1 MYAHPSRG
9 DPHMT
14 EKNAARLDWE
24 QRIGLPSDLPED
36 GAAALTGTAE
46 LPAPA
51 GLRSEDGT
59 GHVLLD
65 WQPVEGALGYLVHRA
80 DTVDGPYE
88 PLDHRGG
95 DVLAVPAPPYA
106 DSLVE
111 PGQGYWYKVA
121 SWTDA
126 GAGALTSEPVRG
138 CPKAPGTRPPAV
150 TVAVDAA
157 SDPVPLPPVWNRMI
171 GAEHLSM
178 LVWDEPGPGDADV
191 AEEYA
196 EALGIVRDELGVR
209 TVRAHGTFLP
219 ECVSVGEDGSF
230 DFSGLDTV
238 YDRFLTTGLK
248 PVVELSFMPAELAS
262 DPEYTIFEY
271 KGIASVPRSWE
282 RWGELCRALTVH
294 LRERYGADEVAGW
307 EFEVW
312 NEANLEVFWNGTQ
325 AQYHLLYETAVR
337 AVKSVDPRIRVGGP
351 GSAAAKWVGPLL
363 EHCRENDVPIDFVS
377 THTYGNAPLD
387 FRPETRSF
395 ARATGRPEPE
405 ILWTE
410 WGVTPTH
417 FHRVSDSVFSAPFVL
432 RGMKSVLGVPPA
444 RQGASADALAYW
456 VATDHFEELG
466 RPPKLFHGGF
476 GLLTV
481 GNLRKPRFWALRM
494 LSQLDGG
501 RVPARVSGDGAEA
514 LVEALATRTGD
525 GGSVDVLCWNG
536 TLDQTKIDG
545 AAALDREAR
554 VEVGGL
560 TPGAAY
566 TVTLRRVDE
575 THSNVKA
582 VWDALD
588 GGHSDWPNDRQWA
601 ELRAA
606 DELFEEPYG
615 TVTAGAD
622 GSLAL
627 TVDLPMP
634 GIRALRLTRTGGA

>member
-1 MYAHPSRG
+1 
-9 DPHMT
+9 MT

-24 QRIGLPSDLPED
+24 QRIGLPSDQPL
-36 GAAALTGTAE
+36 AGTAG
-46 LPAPA
+46 LPAPT

-88 PLDHRGG
+88 PLDHQGG

-106 DSLVE
+106 DTLVE
-111 PGQGYWYKVA
+111 PGRGYWYKVA

-126 GAGALTSEPVRG
+126 GAGPLGADCVRG
-138 CPKAPGTRPPAV
+138 CPRAPGLRPPEV

-157 SDPVPLPPVWNRMI
+157 APAAPLPGVWNRMI

-178 LVWDEPGPGDADV
+178 LVRDEPGPGGSDV
-191 AEEYA
+191 AREYA
-196 EALGIVRDELGVR
+196 DALGLVRDELGVR

-219 ECVSVGEDGSF
+219 ECVAVADDGSF
-230 DFSGLDTV
+230 DFSGLDEV
-238 YDRFLTTGLK
+238 YDAFLATGLK
-248 PVVELSFMPAELAS
+248 PVIELSFMPAALAA
-262 DPEYTIFEY
+262 DPEYTVFEY
-271 KGIASVPRSWE
+271 KGIASYPRSWE
-282 RWGELCRALTVH
+282 RWGELCRELTVH

-337 AVKSVDPRIRVGGP
+337 AVKDVDPRIRVGGP

-363 EHCRENDVPIDFVS
+363 EHCREQDVPIDFVS

-387 FRPETRSF
+387 FRPQTRSF
-395 ARATGRPEPE
+395 AETTGRPEPE

-432 RGMKSVLGVPPA
+432 RGMKSAL
-444 RQGASADALAYW
+444 ASTDCLAYW

-466 RPPKLFHGGF
+466 RPPRLFHGGF

-481 GNLRKPRFWALRM
+481 GNLRKPRYWALRL
-494 LSQLDGG
+494 LSGLAGG
-501 RVPARVSGDGAEA
+501 RIPAAVSGDGAEA
-514 LVEALATRTGD
+514 LTESLATRAEDAST
-525 GGSVDVLCWNG
+525 VDVLVWNG
-536 TLDQTKIDG
+536 TLDQTKTDG
-545 AAALDREAR
+545 AAALDRTATVVVEGLPADAR
-554 VEVGGL
+554 YAL
-560 TPGAAY
+560 T
-566 TVTLRRVDE
+566 LHRVDE
-575 THSNVKA
+575 HHSHIKA
-582 VWDALD
+582 VWDGM
-588 GGHSDWPNDRQWA
+588 GGGDWPDARQWA

-606 DELFEEPYG
+606 DRLSEEALE
-615 TVTAGAD
+615 TVTAGPD
-622 GSLAL
+622 GSVSV

-634 GIRALRLTRTGGA
+634 GIRALRLTRV

>member
-1 MYAHPSRG
+1 
-9 DPHMT
+9 MT

-24 QRIGLPSDLPED
+24 QRIGLPSEEP
-36 GAAALTGTAE
+36 LTGTAG
-46 LPAPA
+46 LPAPT

-65 WQPVEGALGYLVHRA
+65 WHPVEGALGYLVYRA

-95 DVLAVPAPPYA
+95 DVLAVPSPPYA
-106 DSLVE
+106 DSLAE

-121 SWTDA
+121 SWTDS
-126 GAGALTSEPVRG
+126 GPGPLTAEPVRG
-138 CPKAPGTRPPAV
+138 CPKAPGTRRPTV
-150 TVAVDAA
+150 DVAVDASA
-157 SDPVPLPPVWNRMI
+157 EPVPLPPVWNRMI

-178 LVWDEPGPGDADV
+178 LVLDEPGPGGADA
-191 AEEYA
+191 AKEYA
-196 EALGIVRDELGVR
+196 DALGIVRDELGVR

-219 ECVSVGEDGSF
+219 ECVSVRDDGSF
-230 DFSGLDTV
+230 DFSGLDEV
-238 YDRFLTTGLK
+238 YDRFLATGLK
-248 PVVELSFMPAELAS
+248 PVVELSFMPAELAL
-262 DPEYTIFEY
+262 DPDYTIFEY

-282 RWGELCRALTVH
+282 RWGDLCRELTVH

-325 AQYHLLYETAVR
+325 AQYHLLYETAAR
-337 AVKSVDPRIRVGGP
+337 AVKSVDARIRVGGP

-363 EHCRENDVPIDFVS
+363 EHCREHDVPIDFVS

-395 ARATGRPEPE
+395 AEATGRPEPE

-432 RGMKSVLGVPPA
+432 RGVKSAL
-444 RQGASADALAYW
+444 ASTDALAYW
-456 VATDHFEELG
+456 VASDHFEELG
-466 RPPKLFHGGF
+466 RPPRLFHGGF

-494 LSQLDGG
+494 LTQLEGG
-501 RVPARVSGDGAEA
+501 RVPAAVSGDGAEA
-514 LVEALATRTGD
+514 LVEVLATRTD
-525 GGSVDVLCWNG
+525 DCASVDVLCWNG
-536 TLDQTKIDG
+536 TLDQTKLDG
-545 AAALDREAR
+545 SAALGREVR
-554 VEVGGL
+554 IEVDGL
-560 TPGAAY
+560 PPGACY
-566 TVTLRRVDE
+566 SVTRRRVDE
-575 THSNVKA
+575 THSNIKA
-582 VWDALD
+582 VWDAVD
-588 GGHSDWPNDRQWA
+588 GGHSDWPNERQWA

-606 DELFEEPYG
+606 DELFEESAG
-615 TVTAGAD
+615 TVTADGD
-622 GSLAL
+622 GSLVL
-627 TVDLPMP
+627 TCDLPMP
-634 GIRALRLTRTGGA
+634 GIGALRLDRADTA

>member
-1 MYAHPSRG
+1 MCMRIHREG
-9 DPHMT
+9 NPHMT

-24 QRIGLPSDLPED
+24 QRIGLPSESP
-36 GAAALTGTAE
+36 LTGTAD
-46 LPAPA
+46 LPAPS

-65 WQPVEGALGYLVHRA
+65 WRPVEGALGYLVHRA

-95 DVLAVPAPPYA
+95 DVLAVPSPPYA

-126 GAGALTSEPVRG
+126 GASALTDEPVRG
-138 CPKAPGTRPPAV
+138 CPRAPGTRAPAV
-150 TVAVDAA
+150 TVTVDAA
-157 SDPVPLPPVWNRMI
+157 QTPVPLPPVWNRMI

-178 LVWDEPGPGDADV
+178 LVWDEPGPGGADV
-191 AEEYA
+191 AREYE

-219 ECVSVGEDGSF
+219 ECVSVREDGSF
-230 DFSGLDTV
+230 DFSGIDEV
-238 YDRFLTTGLK
+238 YDRFLATGLK
-248 PVVELSFMPAELAS
+248 PVVELSFMPAELAL

-282 RWGELCRALTVH
+282 RWAELCRELTVH
-294 LRERYGADEVAGW
+294 LRERYGADEVATW

-363 EHCRENDVPIDFVS
+363 EHCREHDVPIDFVS

-395 ARATGRPEPE
+395 AEATGRPEPE

-432 RGMKSVLGVPPA
+432 RGMKSAL
-444 RQGASADALAYW
+444 SSTDALAYW

-494 LSQLDGG
+494 LSQLEGG
-501 RVPARVSGDGAEA
+501 RVPADVTGDGAEA
-514 LVEALATRTGD
+514 LVEALATRTDD

-554 VEVGGL
+554 VVVGGL
-560 TPGAAY
+560 TPGADYAV
-566 TVTLRRVDE
+566 TVRRVDE
-575 THSNVKA
+575 THSNIKA
-582 VWDALD
+582 VWDAVN
-588 GGHSDWPNDRQWA
+588 GGHSDWPNERQWA

-606 DELFEEPYG
+606 DELFEEPQG

-622 GSLAL
+622 GSLTV

-634 GIRALRLTRTGGA
+634 GIRALRLTRG